1 VYDAPGQD
9 GRWTV
14 IDNIGTLV
22 TNDPES
28 GEGPLGLIRDAA
40 VVLGDGLVQWVGPR
54 SRIPEGSAGS
64 RYDLRGRAALP
75 GFVDSHAHLV
85 FGGERAEEFAARMTG
100 APYAAGG
107 IRTTIAATRAASD
120 AELGANVARLVAESL
135 HSGTTTIETK
145 SGYGQ
150 SVPDELRSLEVASA
164 HTAERTLLAAHVTPP
179 EFAGRS
185 DDYVRMVVEEMI
197 PKCAPH
203 AKWIDVFCEEG
214 AFDADQSRAVL
225 EAGIAAGLTP
235 RVHGNQLSYGAGVQ
249 LAVELNAASVD
260 HVTYTTDADVEALA
274 ASDTVATLL
283 PGADFSTRNKYPDAR
298 ALLDAG
304 ATVALAADCN
314 PGTCYTTSIPFCIA
328 LAVREMHMSP
338 DEAVWA
344 ATAGGAA
351 ALQRTDIG
359 HIRVGARADLI
370 ALDAPSHLHL
380 AYRPGVALVRE
391 VWKDGYRR

>member
-1 VYDAPGQD
+1 MHNESGQ
-9 GRWTV
+9 WTV
-14 IDNIGTLV
+14 IDNIGALV
-22 TNDPES
+22 TNDPEI
-28 GEGPLGLIRDAA
+28 GAGPLGVIRDAA
-40 VVLGDGLVQWVGPR
+40 VVLGDGLIQWVGPR
-54 SRIPEGSAGS
+54 TRLPEGSADT
-64 RYDLRGRAALP
+64 RVDLEGRAALP

-85 FGGERAEEFAARMTG
+85 FGGERSEEFAARMTG
-100 APYAAGG
+100 APYSAGG
-107 IRTTIAATRAASD
+107 IRTTIAATRAATDTALS
-120 AELGANVARLVAESL
+120 ANVARLVAEAL
-135 HSGTTTIETK
+135 RTGTTTIETK

-150 SVPDELRSLEVASA
+150 TVADELRSLEIAGR
-164 HTAERTLLAAHVTPP
+164 HTSETTLLAAHVTPP
-179 EFAGRS
+179 EFAGRT
-185 DDYVRMVVEEMI
+185 DDYVRLVIDEMI
-197 PKCAPH
+197 PACASH
-203 AKWIDVFCEEG
+203 AGWIDVFCEEG

-249 LAVELNAASVD
+249 LAAELGAASVD
-260 HVTYTTDADVEALA
+260 HVTYTTREDIDALA
-274 ASDTVATLL
+274 ASSTVATLL

-304 ATVALAADCN
+304 VTVALAADCN

-351 ALQRTDIG
+351 ALRRNDIG

-370 ALDAPSHLHL
+370 ALDAPSHLYL

-391 VWKDGYRR
+391 IWKDGHRL

>member
-1 VYDAPGQD
+1 MHNESGQ
-9 GRWTV
+9 WTV
-14 IDNIGTLV
+14 VDNIGALV
-22 TNDPES
+22 TNDPEI
-28 GEGPLGLIRDAA
+28 GAGPLGVIRDAA
-40 VVLGDGLVQWVGPR
+40 VVLGDGLIQWVGPR
-54 SRIPEGSAGS
+54 ARLPEGSAGA
-64 RYDLRGRAALP
+64 RVDLEGRAALP

-85 FGGERAEEFAARMTG
+85 FGGERSEEFAARMTG
-100 APYAAGG
+100 APYSAGG
-107 IRTTIAATRAASD
+107 IRTTIAATRAATDTALS
-120 AELGANVARLVAESL
+120 ANVARLVAEAL
-135 HSGTTTIETK
+135 RTGTTTIETK

-150 SVPDELRSLEVASA
+150 TVADELRSLEIAA
-164 HTAERTLLAAHVTPP
+164 RHTSETTLLAAHVTPP
-179 EFAGRS
+179 EFAGRT
-185 DDYVRMVVEEMI
+185 DDYVRLVIDEMI
-197 PKCAPH
+197 PACAPH
-203 AKWIDVFCEEG
+203 ATWIDVFCEEG

-249 LAVELNAASVD
+249 LAAELGAASVD
-260 HVTYTTDADVEALA
+260 HVTYTTGEDIEALA
-274 ASDTVATLL
+274 ASTTVATLL

-304 ATVALAADCN
+304 VTVALAADCN

-351 ALQRTDIG
+351 ALRRNDIG
-359 HIRVGARADLI
+359 CIRIGARADLI
-370 ALDAPSHLHL
+370 ALDAPSHLYL

-391 VWKDGYRR
+391 IWKDGHRL

>member
-1 VYDAPGQD
+1 MHSESGQ
-9 GRWTV
+9 WTV

-22 TNDPES
+22 TNDPEI
-28 GEGPLGLIRDAA
+28 GAGPLGVIRDAA
-40 VVLGDGLVQWVGPR
+40 VVLGDGLIQWVGPR
-54 SRIPEGSAGS
+54 THLPEGSAGT
-64 RYDLRGRAALP
+64 RVNLEGRAALP

-85 FGGERAEEFAARMTG
+85 FGGERSEEFAARMTG
-100 APYAAGG
+100 APYSAGG
-107 IRTTIAATRAASD
+107 IRTTIAATRAATDST
-120 AELGANVARLVAESL
+120 LSANVARLVAEAL
-135 HSGTTTIETK
+135 RTGTTTIETK

-150 SVPDELRSLEVASA
+150 TVADELRSLEIAA
-164 HTAERTLLAAHVTPP
+164 RHTSETTLLAAHVTPP
-179 EFAGRS
+179 EFAGRT
-185 DDYVRMVVEEMI
+185 DDYVRLVIDEMI
-197 PKCAPH
+197 PACASH
-203 AKWIDVFCEEG
+203 AGWIDVFCEEG

-249 LAVELNAASVD
+249 LAAELGAASVD
-260 HVTYTTDADVEALA
+260 HVTYTTGEDIEALA
-274 ASDTVATLL
+274 ASSTVATLL

-304 ATVALAADCN
+304 VTVALAADCN

-351 ALQRTDIG
+351 ALRRNDIG

-370 ALDAPSHLHL
+370 ALDAPSHLYL

-391 VWKDGYRR
+391 IWKDGHRL

>member
-1 VYDAPGQD
+1 MHNESAQ
-9 GRWTV
+9 WTV
-14 IDNIGTLV
+14 IDNIGALV
-22 TNDPES
+22 TNDP
-28 GEGPLGLIRDAA
+28 GIGAGPLGVIRDAA
-40 VVLGDGLVQWVGPR
+40 VVLGDGLIQWVGPR
-54 SRIPEGSAGS
+54 TRLPEGSAGT
-64 RYDLRGRAALP
+64 RVDLEGRAALP

-85 FGGERAEEFAARMTG
+85 FGGERSEEFAARMTG
-100 APYAAGG
+100 APYSAGG
-107 IRTTIAATRAASD
+107 IRTTIAATRAATDTALS
-120 AELGANVARLVAESL
+120 ANVARLVAEAL
-135 HSGTTTIETK
+135 RTGTTTIETK

-150 SVPDELRSLEVASA
+150 TVADELRSLEIAA
-164 HTAERTLLAAHVTPP
+164 RHTSETTLLAAHVTPP
-179 EFAGRS
+179 EFAGRT
-185 DDYVRMVVEEMI
+185 DDYVRLVIDEMI
-197 PKCAPH
+197 PACASH
-203 AKWIDVFCEEG
+203 ASWIDVFCEEG

-249 LAVELNAASVD
+249 LAAELGAASVD
-260 HVTYTTDADVEALA
+260 HVTYTTGEDIEALA
-274 ASDTVATLL
+274 ASSTVATLL

-304 ATVALAADCN
+304 VTVALAADCN

-351 ALQRTDIG
+351 ALRRNDIG

-370 ALDAPSHLHL
+370 ALDAPSHLYL

-391 VWKDGYRR
+391 IWKDGHRL

>member
-1 VYDAPGQD
+1 MHNESAQ
-9 GRWTV
+9 WTV
-14 IDNIGTLV
+14 IDNIGALV
-22 TNDPES
+22 TNDP
-28 GEGPLGLIRDAA
+28 GIGAGPLGVIRDAA
-40 VVLGDGLVQWVGPR
+40 VVLGDGLIQWVGPR
-54 SRIPEGSAGS
+54 TRLPEGSAGT
-64 RYDLRGRAALP
+64 RVDLEGRAALP

-85 FGGERAEEFAARMTG
+85 FGGERSEEFAARMTG
-100 APYAAGG
+100 APYSAGG
-107 IRTTIAATRAASD
+107 IRTTIAATRAATDTALS
-120 AELGANVARLVAESL
+120 ANVARLVAEAL
-135 HSGTTTIETK
+135 RTGTTTIETK

-150 SVPDELRSLEVASA
+150 TVADELRSLEIAGR
-164 HTAERTLLAAHVTPP
+164 HTSETTLLAAHVTPP
-179 EFAGRS
+179 EFAGRT
-185 DDYVRMVVEEMI
+185 DDYVRLVIDEMI
-197 PKCAPH
+197 PACASH
-203 AKWIDVFCEEG
+203 ASWIDVFCEEG

-249 LAVELNAASVD
+249 LAAELGAASVD
-260 HVTYTTDADVEALA
+260 HVTYTTGEDIEALA
-274 ASDTVATLL
+274 ASSTVATLL

-304 ATVALAADCN
+304 VTVALAADCN

-351 ALQRTDIG
+351 ALRRNDIG

-370 ALDAPSHLHL
+370 ALDAPSHLYL

-391 VWKDGYRR
+391 IWKDGHRL

>member
-1 VYDAPGQD
+1 MHNESGQ
-9 GRWTV
+9 WTV
-14 IDNIGTLV
+14 IDNIGALV
-22 TNDPES
+22 TNDPEI
-28 GEGPLGLIRDAA
+28 GAGPLGVIRDAA
-40 VVLGDGLVQWVGPR
+40 VVLGDGLIQWVGPR
-54 SRIPEGSAGS
+54 TRLPEGSAGT
-64 RYDLRGRAALP
+64 RVDLEGRAALP

-85 FGGERAEEFAARMTG
+85 FGGERSEEFAARMTG
-100 APYAAGG
+100 APYSAGG
-107 IRTTIAATRAASD
+107 IRTTIAATRAATDST
-120 AELGANVARLVAESL
+120 LSANVARLVAEAL
-135 HSGTTTIETK
+135 RTGTTTIETK

-150 SVPDELRSLEVASA
+150 TVADELRSLEIAA
-164 HTAERTLLAAHVTPP
+164 RHTSETTLLAAHVTPP
-179 EFAGRS
+179 EFAGRT
-185 DDYVRMVVEEMI
+185 DDYVRLVIDEMI
-197 PKCAPH
+197 PACASH
-203 AKWIDVFCEEG
+203 AGWIDVFCEEG

-249 LAVELNAASVD
+249 LAAELGAASVD
-260 HVTYTTDADVEALA
+260 HVTYTTGEDIEALA
-274 ASDTVATLL
+274 ASSTVATLL

-304 ATVALAADCN
+304 VTVALAADCN

-351 ALQRTDIG
+351 ALRRNDIG

-370 ALDAPSHLHL
+370 ALDAPSHLYL

-391 VWKDGYRR
+391 IWKDGHRL

>member
-1 VYDAPGQD
+1 
-9 GRWTV
+9 
-14 IDNIGTLV
+14 
-22 TNDPES
+22 
-28 GEGPLGLIRDAA
+28 
-40 VVLGDGLVQWVGPR
+40 
-54 SRIPEGSAGS
+54 
-64 RYDLRGRAALP
+64 
-75 GFVDSHAHLV
+75 
-85 FGGERAEEFAARMTG
+85 MTG

-150 SVPDELRSLEVASA
+150 SVPDELRSLEVAAA
-164 HTAERTLLAAHVTPP
+164 HTAETTLLAAHVTPP